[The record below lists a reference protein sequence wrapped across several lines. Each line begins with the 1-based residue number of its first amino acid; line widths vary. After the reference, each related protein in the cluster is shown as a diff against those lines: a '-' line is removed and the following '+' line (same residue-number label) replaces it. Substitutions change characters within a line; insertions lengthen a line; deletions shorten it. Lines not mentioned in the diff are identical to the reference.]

1 MTAPLSPWQR
11 RAHAQAIVALDA
23 GRLPH
28 ALLVGGPAGLGK
40 RELARRLA
48 HRLMCTAP
56 EAGQAC
62 GQCRNCTLIAAG
74 THPDLFEETLELNDK
89 GEPRKEILIAQV
101 RRLTEKLVLTPQI
114 AAGQVALVHPAEAMN
129 RSAFNALLKTLEEPP
144 PGRHLILIADQPQ
157 RLPATIRSRCQWL
170 RVDLPPRAEALAWLT
185 AQGWDERSAAEAL
198 DAAQGNPGLAHD
210 YLTGNGLTLR
220 RAVAK
225 DLAALAENRES
236 AAAVASAWS
245 EDRPA
250 QRLRFSGEL
259 LRDHLAHRCGA
270 PRADTLAQAGFR
282 GDADPLALAGWFDAS
297 VRALNGLDGP
307 MRDDL
312 QIAELLMRW
321 QGLGVSVR

>member
-1 MTAPLSPWQR
+1 MSAALSPWQE
-11 RAHAQAIVALDA
+11 RAYAQAIVALDA
-23 GRLPH
+23 GRLPY

-56 EAGQAC
+56 QAGEAC

-114 AAGQVALVHPAEAMN
+114 ASGQVALIHPAEAMN

-144 PGRHLILIADQPQ
+144 PGRHLILISDQPQ

-170 RVDLPPRAEALAWLT
+170 RVDLPPRAEALTWLA

-198 DAAQGNPGLAHD
+198 DAAQGNPGLARD
-210 YLTGNGLTLR
+210 YLTDKGLTLR

-225 DLAALAENRES
+225 DLAALAEKRES
-236 AAAVASAWS
+236 AIAIAATWA
-245 EDRPA
+245 EDRPEL
-250 QRLRFSGEL
+250 RLRFSGEL
-259 LRDHLAHRCGA
+259 LRDHLASRHGA
-270 PRADTLAQAGFR
+270 ARGDTLAQAGFR
-282 GDADPLALAGWFDAS
+282 SHADTLTLAGWFDAG
-297 VRALNGLDGP
+297 VRTLNGLDGP
-307 MRDDL
+307 MRNDL
-312 QIAELLMRW
+312 QIAELLMQW
-321 QGLGVSVR
+321 QELGAGA